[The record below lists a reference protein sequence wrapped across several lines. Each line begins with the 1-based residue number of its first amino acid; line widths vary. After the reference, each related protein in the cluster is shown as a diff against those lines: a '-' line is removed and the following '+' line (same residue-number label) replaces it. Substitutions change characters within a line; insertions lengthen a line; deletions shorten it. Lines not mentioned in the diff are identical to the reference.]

1 MRCKCA
7 DVMMANDTQTRR
19 IRVEL
24 RGGLG
29 NQLFQAATGLSLA
42 KRLQAQLQF
51 ELFAYR
57 SESLRGFA
65 LAPFSHGADL
75 INTKR
80 SPAARVL
87 RHLGKAVPNGWFS
100 VAPDWR
106 GAILQERDYA
116 YDERIEHV
124 SSDCYLRGYF
134 QSWRYFAEDTALIRR
149 AFDPAQAASPAARDY
164 SALMGENA
172 LSIHVRGGDFLQNNK
187 ANEIHG
193 TLGADY
199 YQRALQLARKA
210 GYWDRLFC
218 FSDNPEHAR
227 KLLIDYKGVTFVE
240 GFSQYDD
247 LFLMSVAR
255 GHIIA
260 NSTFS
265 YWAAWLDGKADALV
279 ISPRA
284 WLTPKALKTTYI
296 GDLYPPGWIML

>member
-1 MRCKCA
+1 
-7 DVMMANDTQTRR
+7 MANDTTTRR
-19 IRVEL
+19 VRVEL

-29 NQLFQAATGLSLA
+29 NQLFQAAMGLSLA

-51 ELFAYR
+51 ELCAYR

-65 LAPFSHGADL
+65 LTPFSHGADL

-80 SPAARVL
+80 SPAGRVL
-87 RHLGKAVPNGWFS
+87 RHLSKVLPNGWLS
-100 VAPDWR
+100 VAPNWR
-106 GAILQERDYA
+106 GSILQEHDYA

-134 QSWRYFAEDTALIRR
+134 QSWRYFAKDPGLIRR

-164 SALMGENA
+164 AASMGDNA
-172 LSIHVRGGDFLQNNK
+172 LSIHVRVGDFLQNK
-187 ANEIHG
+187 IANEIHG
-193 TLGADY
+193 ILGADY
-199 YQRALQLARKA
+199 YERALQVARKA
-210 GYWDRLFC
+210 GYGDRLFC
-218 FSDNPEHAR
+218 FSDNPWHAR
-227 KLLIDYKGVTFVE
+227 KLLGDYKGITFVE
-240 GFSQYDD
+240 GLSQYDD
-247 LFLMSVAR
+247 LFLMSGAR

-265 YWAAWLDGKADALV
+265 YWAAWLDGKTDALV